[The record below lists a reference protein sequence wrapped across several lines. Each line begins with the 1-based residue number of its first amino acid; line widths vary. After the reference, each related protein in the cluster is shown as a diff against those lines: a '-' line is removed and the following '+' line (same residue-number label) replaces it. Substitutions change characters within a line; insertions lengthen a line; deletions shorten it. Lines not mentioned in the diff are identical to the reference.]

1 MWIPHSPST
10 PGELIYICLLITLLL
25 GNHPDEVDAPKCSV
39 IYGPGY
45 MNRHMISDR
54 QDGNNIA
61 PLELDR
67 DPVVVVLAMVMVT
80 AVIMMVVVY
89 MIRPGLCRDRAL

>member
-1 MWIPHSPST
+1 MWISHSPST
-10 PGELIYICLLITLLL
+10 PGELDCICLLITLLL
-25 GNHPDEVDAPKCSV
+25 GNNPDEVDALQ
-39 IYGPGY
+39 YGIVYSPGY
-45 MNRHMISDR
+45 MDRHMISDR
-54 QDGNNIA
+54 QGGNNIA

-67 DPVVVVLAMVMVT
+67 YPVVVVLAMVMVT